1 METIDDAD
9 AGRPV
14 LDVARLRDL
23 LGDDAELVADVIQLY
38 LDDYPQRLD
47 AMVRAIQARDFAR
60 LRAEAHALK
69 GSASTLAGGRVADAA
84 HELEAVAE
92 TGDIARAGRSLASL
106 ASAAAQLAAA
116 LRELQAAR
124 L

>member
-1 METIDDAD
+1 MKTIGDAD

-14 LDVARLRDL
+14 LDVAQLRDL
-23 LGDDAELVADVIQLY
+23 LGDDDELVADVIQVY
-38 LDDYPQRLD
+38 LEDYPQRLE
-47 AMVRAIQARDFAR
+47 AMAGAIQARDFAR

-69 GSASTLAGGRVADAA
+69 GGASTLAAGRVVDAA
-84 HELEAVAE
+84 RALEAVAE
-92 TGDIARAGRSLASL
+92 TGDIALAGQRFASL
-106 ASAAAQLAAA
+106 ASDAELLAAA